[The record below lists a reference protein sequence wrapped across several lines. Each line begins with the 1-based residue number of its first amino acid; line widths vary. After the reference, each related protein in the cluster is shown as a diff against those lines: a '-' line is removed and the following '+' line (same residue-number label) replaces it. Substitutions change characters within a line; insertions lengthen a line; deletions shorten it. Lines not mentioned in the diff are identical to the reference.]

1 MNRYKHLAFTHLT
14 AKMIDFSTQKPCWSY
29 EYSPL
34 SIFFGQTVFG
44 VKILLTLAQSNLDAM
59 IKTFTLGSMLLV
71 AGSAFAANTSMA
83 VMHFSA
89 KPAQSKVEISWEA
102 LPEKSGVTYVIER
115 SKDGELWGEILA
127 VTGGEAES
135 TQTFIESD
143 YNPIQGISYYRLK
156 KVYHDGLH
164 AYSTISVVK
173 NEGNLGT
180 HEIPLDEKDY
190 TGLFNER
197 EIIIVLKDQK
207 GDEYFS
213 KIYVLDQPASL
224 VGLDLE
230 ERLPQGNYIVTASS
244 NESLVSLPLTVK

>member
-1 MNRYKHLAFTHLT
+1 MMK
-14 AKMIDFSTQKPCWSY
+14 I
-29 EYSPL
+29 
-34 SIFFGQTVFG
+34 ITV
-44 VKILLTLAQSNLDAM
+44 
-59 IKTFTLGSMLLV
+59 GSMLLV
-71 AGSAFAANTSMA
+71 AGGAFATNTSSMA
-83 VMHFSA
+83 VMRFTA

-102 LPEKSGVTYVIER
+102 LPEKAGVTYVIER
-115 SKDGELWGEILA
+115 SKDGELWGEILT
-127 VTGGEAES
+127 VTGSEAES
-135 TQTFIESD
+135 AQSFIESD
-143 YNPIQGISYYRLK
+143 YSPIQGVSYYRLK
-156 KVYHDGLH
+156 KLYKDGLY
-164 AYSTISVVK
+164 AYSNISVVK

-190 TGLFNER
+190 SGLFNNQ

-244 NESLVSLPLTVK
+244 NESLVSLPLVVK